1 MLRFTRFCTS
11 NSGCNCGFLRIF
23 GWLLRSCFFNRLRFS
38 FLLRFTRF
46 CTSNSGCNCGFL
58 RIFCWLLRSCFFN
71 RLRFSFL
78 SRFTRFCTSNSSSD
92 RGFLRIFGWLL
103 RSRFFNRLRFSFLLR
118 FARFC
123 TSNSSGYCSF
133 FIFWLFRCVFFL
145 LSFFRFRARDCCSN
159 CGLFI
164 ISIVSRGFALFF
176 FCFTFTS
183 KTLALFTQFC
193 HFGVVRLSCT
203 NFCCC
208 GLLRFCFGNG
218 SRDSRF
224 NCWLS
229 FIIFVRFLCFNTSN
243 GCGDRIITTG

>member
-1 MLRFTRFCTS
+1 MLSFARFCTSNSSSDCGFLRIFGWLLRSCFFNRLRFSLLLRFTRFCTS

-23 GWLLRSCFFNRLRFS
+23 GRLLRSGFFNRLRFS

-46 CTSNSGCNCGFL
+46 CTSNSSSDC
-58 RIFCWLLRSCFFN
+58 
-71 RLRFSFL
+71 SFL
-78 SRFTRFCTSNSSSD
+78 W
-92 RGFLRIFGWLL
+92 IFGWLL
-103 RSRFFNRLRFSFLLR
+103 RSCFCNRLRFSFLLR

-123 TSNSSGYCSF
+123 SSNGSGYCGF

-159 CGLFI
+159 CGLFV
-164 ISIVSRGFALFF
+164 ISVVSRGFALFF

-203 NFCCC
+203 SFCCC

-218 SRDSRF
+218 SSDSRF

-229 FIIFVRFLCFNTSN
+229 FILFVRFLCFNTSN
-243 GCGDRIITTG
+243 GCGDSIITTG